1 ELPNPLHPPE
11 GCAFHKRCPYAT
23 ERCRSEVPELR
34 LLDQRQ
40 VACHHAEQFLG

>member
-1 ELPNPLHPPE
+1 
-11 GCAFHKRCPYAT
+11 
-23 ERCRSEVPELR
+23 PELR

>member
-1 ELPNPLHPPE
+1 
-11 GCAFHKRCPYAT
+11 
-23 ERCRSEVPELR
+23 ELR